1 MRPTVFG
8 GQVHWPDSALQ
19 ILFSPTQ
26 PHAKSKKIGVRI
38 MHFLVK
44 LKASFVVAT
53 LYLKPLLT
61 VTVLYKNLP
70 A

>member
-26 PHAKSKKIGVRI
+26 PHAKSKKIGVRR

-44 LKASFVVAT
+44 LKASFVVAI
-53 LYLKPLLT
+53 YLKPLLT
-61 VTVLYKNLP
+61 VTVLCKNLP